1 MPGGSEWMLVALIA
15 VLLFGA
21 GKLPKLA
28 RSAGSAIGEFKKAR
42 HTAEEEVQ
50 KAKEEVVED
59 PLDEQP
65 ETMGEG
71 LGSEEEVP
79 EAA

>member
-1 MPGGSEWMLVALIA
+1 MIGFVMPGGSEWMLVALVA

-42 HTAEEEVQ
+42 HGAEEEAQ
-50 KAKEEVVED
+50 KAKEELEGD
-59 PLDEQP
+59 PLDE
-65 ETMGEG
+65 
-71 LGSEEEVP
+71 
-79 EAA
+79 EAAEAA

>member
-1 MPGGSEWMLVALIA
+1 MIGFVVPGGSEWMLVALIA

-42 HTAEEEVQ
+42 HGTEEEVQ
-50 KAKEEVVED
+50 KAREELEGET
-59 PLDEQP
+59 LDE
-65 ETMGEG
+65 EA
-71 LGSEEEVP
+71 P